1 METYFIDKIFVDEK
15 KWIILFFIDNS
26 YKNLKFG
33 CRLFFID
40 KCQLIVI
47 DNDRLH
53 KYSRLSTLSVL
64 TDFELQTRK
73 KIITN
78 GNILFKNCVDNY
90 CYDIVKFVEIIYF
103 IVITIFKISI
113 NFNLFKYESPWS
125 QSAKVDGLK
134 IWNNGSR
141 QSGSTIV
148 GGPDSWKWTVKRC
161 RSGRSEIF

>member
-15 KWIILFFIDNS
+15 KWTTLFFIDNS

-73 KIITN
+73 KIIMK

-103 IVITIFKISI
+103 IVITIFEISI
-113 NFNLFKYESPWS
+113 NFKMLKY
-125 QSAKVDGLK
+125 K
-134 IWNNGSR
+134 IRWNNPWRLRNLNYDDPWLWRFHEVSAMACLI
-141 QSGSTIV
+141 SSL
-148 GGPDSWKWTVKRC
+148 
-161 RSGRSEIF
+161 